1 MHNIKNGPQS
11 PAKEG
16 AKNLRVQIG
25 QPRVRGCDGLS
36 KDQMT
41 LAGQIQKYNYAKLK
55 KSEAG
60 KVKSHVQEP
69 KGVLHIGT
77 YNVRSLLGEDRV
89 IELEEELKHV
99 KWNIIGLAE
108 TRRHGETISQLNSG
122 NVLYTIGHE
131 KKSQAGVGFLVHKD
145 IAKNIMEFKGISERT
160 AMLVVKINSKCS
172 IKIIQAYAP
181 TSAHSD
187 EVVEDMYEEINE
199 LMDAVATQYTLVIGD
214 FNAKIGKRKKGENNV
229 MGPYGIG
236 ERNERGD
243 RLIEFATSRKLY
255 IANSKFQKKGNRKWT
270 WKSPDGTTKNEIDFI
285 MTSKESTI
293 ENLTVLNRVN
303 TGSDH
308 RLVRARFNF
317 RTSIDRAKLVKSQ
330 TPKIDYA
337 TLKARRD
344 LFQIELHN
352 KFNGLQ
358 IAEHDVE
365 SYNNNIMAIVN
376 EAASSIAKS
385 KKSAKVDKIS
395 QSTKDMLRKRR
406 EMKQN
411 ATKYGN
417 IEYTELCKTVRKK
430 MREEIRNYN
439 VQVVQ
444 KALTDNRGLKAA
456 SLKVKQGKSLMVAI
470 RNKDG
475 SITTDRDKIVERCAE
490 FYKELYSST
499 RDRPRIQTS
508 NDNTIQEVLSTEV
521 CHAIKQMKNNKA
533 PGPDGMVIDIIK
545 EGGHELFQH
554 IARLFTNCLSTRK
567 IPEDWNNAIIILLH
581 KKGDIKDINNYRP
594 ISLLSHMSKLF
605 TKVIKNRIEKQ
616 LDLNQPREQAG
627 FRSGYST
634 TDHLQVITQLVQ
646 KANEYELPLCL
657 AFVDYEKAFD
667 SVEHIG
673 IIDALKEHQV
683 DRIYL
688 ETLANIYNSGTSII
702 RLDKESSKFEIQRG
716 VRQGDTISP
725 KLFNAGLEQVFRRL
739 SWDNKG
745 ILINGERLNHLRFAD
760 DIVLISNSC
769 EEAEEMLNGINT
781 ESRKL
786 GMKMNMKKTKVMYN
800 EYVNSKPVY
809 IGIDEVE
816 KVNEYVYLGQLVKT
830 ENDKTDEI
838 RRRIAT
844 GWGAFAKYRDILKSK
859 MPMCLKRKVYNQC
872 IQPAMIYGCQT
883 WAITKRMQDRLK
895 TTQRSME
902 RAMIGVSKRDHR
914 TNEWV
919 RQQTGVQDII
929 VRIKQLKWQWAGHVA
944 RITDNR
950 WTRSVTEWLPLDQKR
965 KKARPKV
972 RWEDDIKKYIG
983 VTWMRVGRDRKS
995 WKHHEEAFIQ
1005 QWIDNG

>member
-1 MHNIKNGPQS
+1 
-11 PAKEG
+11 
-16 AKNLRVQIG
+16 
-25 QPRVRGCDGLS
+25 
-36 KDQMT
+36 
-41 LAGQIQKYNYAKLK
+41 
-55 KSEAG
+55 
-60 KVKSHVQEP
+60 
-69 KGVLHIGT
+69 
-77 YNVRSLLGEDRV
+77 
-89 IELEEELKHV
+89 
-99 KWNIIGLAE
+99 
-108 TRRHGETISQLNSG
+108 
-122 NVLYTIGHE
+122 
-131 KKSQAGVGFLVHKD
+131 
-145 IAKNIMEFKGISERT
+145 MEFKGASERT

-172 IKIIQAYAP
+172 IKIIQVYAP
-181 TSAHSD
+181 TSAYSD

-199 LMDAVATQYTLVIGD
+199 LMDAIVTQHTVVLGD
-214 FNAKIGKRKKGENNV
+214 FNAKIGRRKIVENSI
-229 MGPYGIG
+229 MGPYGTG

-243 RLIEFATSRKLY
+243 RLIEFATSRQLY
-255 IANSKFQKKGNRKWT
+255 IANSKFQKKESRKWT
-270 WKSPDGTTKNEIDFI
+270 WRSPDGTTKNEIDFI

-317 RTSIDRAKLVKSQ
+317 KTSIDRAKLVKSQ
-330 TPKIDYA
+330 TPKIDYV
-337 TLKARRD
+337 TLKARREM
-344 LFQIELHN
+344 FQIELHN
-352 KFNGLQ
+352 KFSELQ
-358 IAEHDVE
+358 VAEDDVE
-365 SYNNNIMAIVN
+365 SYNNNIIAIVN
-376 EAASSIAKS
+376 EAASTIARS
-385 KKSAKVDKIS
+385 KRPAKVDKIS
-395 QSTKDMLRKRR
+395 QSTKDMLKKRR

-417 IEYTELCKTVRKK
+417 IEYAELCKTVRKK

-439 VQVVQ
+439 VQIVQ

-475 SITTDRDKIVERCAE
+475 SITTDREKIVERCAE

-499 RDRPRIQTS
+499 RERPRIATS

-521 CHAIKQMKNNKA
+521 YHAIKQMKSNKA
-533 PGPDGMVIDIIK
+533 PGADGVVIDIIK
-545 EGGHELFQH
+545 EGGHELYQN

-567 IPEDWNNAIIILLH
+567 IPQNWNNAIIILLH

-616 LDLNQPREQAG
+616 LDINQPREQAG

-634 TDHLQVITQLVQ
+634 TDHLQVVTQLVQ
-646 KANEYELPLCL
+646 KANEYELPMCM

-683 DRIYL
+683 DSIYL
-688 ETLANIYNSGTSII
+688 EMLTNIYNSGTSII
-702 RLDKESSKFEIQRG
+702 RLDKESSKFQIQRG

-745 ILINGERLNHLRFAD
+745 MMINGERLNHLRFAD

-769 EEAEEMLNGINT
+769 EELQEMLNEINS
-781 ESRKL
+781 ESKKL

-800 EYVNSKPVY
+800 EYVNRKPVQ
-809 IGIDEVE
+809 IGTEEVE
-816 KVNEYVYLGQLVKT
+816 GVTEYVYLGQLVKM

-838 RRRIAT
+838 RRRIAA

-883 WAITKRMQDRLK
+883 WAVTKRMQDRLK

-902 RAMIGVSKRDHR
+902 RAMIGVTKRDHR

-950 WTRSVTEWLPLDQKR
+950 WTRAVTEWLPLDQKR

-983 VTWMRVGRDRKS
+983 VTWMRVGRNRKA